1 MNYKIP
7 NHILDIIMPIV
18 KVTPDLSPAKA
29 IEKAIIEYY
38 KIPNHILDIIMPIVK
53 VTPDLSPAKAIEK
66 AIIEYYKSHED
77 NVCQPKDS
85 KK

>member
-1 MNYKIP
+1 VNYKIP

-18 KVTPDLSPAKA
+18 KATPDLSPAKA
-29 IEKAIIEYY
+29 IEQAILEYY
-38 KIPNHILDIIMPIVK
+38 KN
-53 VTPDLSPAKAIEK
+53 
-66 AIIEYYKSHED
+66 HED